1 MLGCLA
7 AAFSFTQQQH
17 VQQLRLE
24 LTYRYYGTAVPVARS
39 IYNSLDLIVP
49 LVGIPTTAPPTTV
62 ASYYYLPVRYS
73 YST

>member
-49 LVGIPTTAPPTTV
+49 LASRN
-62 ASYYYLPVRYS
+62 SYYRTS
-73 YST
+73 YHRS